1 MVGYFQGSGSNSFD
15 ANPASLDDDGLYS
28 TPNSDEYWLSQ
39 PAIIQS
45 RDGFIIKLDSNGNFV
60 WARQISNPTGAAANE
75 DITAIRVDS
84 NGDIYM
90 VGNYILADFDP
101 DPNVSNVLTADNCA
115 ASNADSFLLKITS
128 SGVFAWV
135 KTFIGTGGITKP
147 NDLAIDASN
156 NIYIVG
162 QFIGSID
169 LNPDPTATANFT
181 SNVNYDVYLA
191 KYDSNGNYLW
201 ANTFG
206 STAADIPNVVKVLS
220 SGVYIGGYVSG
231 VTDFDPSSGV
241 NSITPSGSI
250 DGFVSKFSTS
260 GTYQFT
266 NTYGGATTSIDQVN
280 DIEEMNGTVLITG
293 DFAGTADFDT
303 GAGVAFATANGKDI
317 FLVKISSTG
326 NYMQHLVYGDLGT
339 EDNGKLEILNGNKIM
354 VYGAFQST
362 GINVN
367 PFSGVAAFSNIAQRD
382 IFWSVISE
390 SFLANN
396 DITKTP
402 KNFGIYPNPAVDF

>member
-75 DITAIRVDS
+75 EITAIRVDC

-115 ASNADSFLLKITS
+115 ANNADSFLLKITS
-128 SGVFAWV
+128 SGAFAWV
-135 KTFIGTGGITKP
+135 KTFIVTGGITKP

-303 GAGVAFATANGKDI
+303 GAGVAFATANGTDI

-339 EDNGKLEILNGNKIM
+339 EDNGKLEILNGKLWFM
-354 VYGAFQST
+354 EL
-362 GINVN
+362 
-367 PFSGVAAFSNIAQRD
+367 SNLQL
-382 IFWSVISE
+382 SM
-390 SFLANN
+390 
-396 DITKTP
+396 
-402 KNFGIYPNPAVDF
+402 